1 MISFLMFNWIMA
13 ITPGPNTIMALSEGQ
28 VKGFRRSLIY
38 NFGSF
43 VGFWLV
49 GGAVALL
56 STKLL
61 NQPGLTLVM
70 KLVGSGYLAYLAIH
84 SLRGSQAIAAGEGLA
99 HPFTSALLLQATNVK
114 VYLYYVAGLGG
125 FTAVF
130 ATTNGVWLKLLV
142 MVMIGAI
149 GTLIWSVVGHYLKTF
164 YNAHAT
170 LVNWVVALLLVV
182 SIVDLWR

>member
-1 MISFLMFNWIMA
+1 
-13 ITPGPNTIMALSEGQ
+13 MALSESQ
-28 VKGFRRSLIY
+28 LKGLRRSLSY

-56 STKLL
+56 STRLL
-61 NQPGLTLVM
+61 DQPRLTLVM

-84 SLRGSQAIAAGEGLA
+84 SLRGSQAITAGEGLA

-130 ATTNGVWLKLLV
+130 ATTHGVWLKLVV
-142 MVMIGAI
+142 MVIIGAI
-149 GTLIWSVVGHYLKTF
+149 GTLIWSVVGHYLKAF
-164 YNAHAT
+164 YNAHA
-170 LVNWVVALLLVV
+170 VVINWVAALLLVV